1 MTLETLLNI
10 HGRVQWG
17 QADKNLQ
24 AKSLCFDSRKVSPG
38 AVYVAIRGYSSDGHQ
53 YLPQVIQA
61 GAVALVV
68 EDISQVPESFRGVV
82 VEVLDSRLSLQ
93 VLSQKFYGSPG
104 NQLLSIAV
112 TGTNGKTSTT
122 AIIEYLLNSQQQLC
136 GVIGTIDHH
145 IGKKV
150 WETNLTTPDPV
161 TLQSRLKDFVDL
173 GGKSFVI
180 EASSHALHQNRINQG
195 FEVTMFTNLSRD
207 HLDYH
212 KNMDDYFEAKARLFK
227 ANMLKE
233 DRDCMAVVNLD
244 DPYGE
249 RLVSMV
255 EGRRVY
261 TYGKGDNC
269 DLRFAIVKSH
279 LDGTDINLTLA
290 GGYNFLIQSPLIGE
304 HNAYNL
310 VGCLAVIY
318 GMGFDLQK
326 AATDFIDFPGIPGR
340 MQKSKSSKGV
350 FGFVDYAHTPD
361 ALEKSIISLK
371 PLVENGK
378 RLITV
383 FGCGGDRDPGKRP
396 IMGEL
401 ANRLSDLT
409 IVTSD
414 NPRTEEPA
422 QIVSE
427 ICEGFVHVPG
437 AKFLPIVEREEAIQK
452 ACELAEPG
460 DAILVAGKGHE
471 TYQIIGDQT
480 IHFDDNAVLNKYLN
494 S

>member
-10 HGRVQWG
+10 HGRIQWG
-17 QADKNLQ
+17 EADKNLQ
-24 AKSLCFDSRKVSPG
+24 AKAVCFDSREVSPG
-38 AVYVAIRGYSSDGHQ
+38 CVYVAIRGHSSDGHQ
-53 YLPQVIQA
+53 YLPQATEA
-61 GAVALVV
+61 GAIAVVV
-68 EDISQVPESFRGVV
+68 EDFSLIPAEFKGVV
-82 VEVLDSRLSLQ
+82 VEVLDARLSLQ
-93 VLSQKFYGSPG
+93 LLSQKFYGSPG
-104 NQLLSIAV
+104 EGLLSIAV

-122 AIIEYLLNSQQQLC
+122 AIVEYLLNAQDQLC

-145 IGKKV
+145 IANKV
-150 WETNLTTPDPV
+150 WETQLTTPDPV
-161 TLQSRLKDFVDL
+161 TLQSRLKDFTEC
-173 GGKSFVI
+173 GGKSFII
-180 EASSHALHQNRINQG
+180 EASSHALDQNRINQG
-195 FEVTMFTNLSRD
+195 FDVTMFTNLSRD

-212 KNMDDYFEAKARLFK
+212 QNMDQYFDAKAKLFK
-227 ANMLKE
+227 ASMLKD
-233 DRDCMAVVNLD
+233 DRDCMAVVNID
-244 DPYGE
+244 DLYGQ
-249 RLVSMV
+249 RLVPMI

-261 TYGKGDNC
+261 TFGKGEGC
-269 DLRFAIVKSH
+269 DLRFAIVNSH
-279 LDGTDINLTLA
+279 LNGTDINLTLA

-310 VGCLAVIY
+310 VGGLAVIY

-326 AATDFIDFPGIPGR
+326 AASDFIDFSGIPGR
-340 MQKSKSSKGV
+340 MQKIKGPQGV

-361 ALEKSIISLK
+361 ALEQSILSLK
-371 PLVENGK
+371 PLIAEGK
-378 RLITV
+378 KLITV

-427 ICEGFVHVPG
+427 ICEGFVHVKG
-437 AKFLPIVEREEAIQK
+437 AQFLPIVDREEAIQK
-452 ACELAEPG
+452 ACDYAEPG

-471 TYQIIGDQT
+471 TYQIIGDQKL
-480 IHFDDNAVLNKYLN
+480 HFDD
-494 S
+494 